1 LPKVELFSRNGVLP
15 FSENFLPLALV
26 RRIYMFAR
34 VFSGALIGVE
44 AFPIEVE
51 VDCCAGLG
59 QISIVGLPDTAIREA
74 CERVRSA
81 IKACD
86 FLVPPG
92 KKWLVNLAP
101 CDIRKEGPGYD
112 LPIATAILAAT
123 GLIASEHIANLWF
136 VGELGLAGAVRPVNG
151 VLPLALA
158 ARRAGVR
165 GIVVPEDNA
174 EEASLVEGL
183 NVYPVSHLMQVLK
196 LSESLDNGTVY
207 EGMGKE
213 LFARS
218 EHTVIYAKDFREVK
232 GQVAAKRALEI
243 AAAGRH
249 NMLMVGPPGSGKS
262 MLAERLPSIMPPLAF
277 PEAIEL
283 TNLYSVAGLL
293 TNRKSVVVERPF
305 RSPHH
310 SASVVGL
317 VGGGLFPKPGE
328 ISLSHLGVLFLDEL
342 TEFPRAH
349 LDNLRQPLESGRVTI
364 SRAGQ
369 TLTYPASFMLIAACN
384 PCPCGYRGD
393 TIKFC
398 VCNAQHAARYWTRI
412 SGPLLDRID
421 LQVEVPRLAEGELSR
436 QNGEEPSSA
445 MRLRVMR
452 AIARQ
457 RQRHKLSDNDQT
469 IFNSMIPPSLVDIHC
484 AIDESTR
491 RMLARAVN
499 QFGLSARAYDRIL
512 RLARTIA
519 DLSDV
524 DFVQADHV
532 AEALRYRVG
541 RTQR

>member
-1 LPKVELFSRNGVLP
+1 
-15 FSENFLPLALV
+15 
-26 RRIYMFAR
+26 MFAR
-34 VFSGALIGVE
+34 VFSGALLGVE
-44 AFPIEVE
+44 AFAIEVE

-74 CERVRSA
+74 CERVRAA

-86 FLVPPG
+86 FLIPPG

-101 CDIRKEGPGYD
+101 SDIRKEGSAYD
-112 LPIATAILAAT
+112 LPIATAVLAAT
-123 GLIASEHIANLWF
+123 GLIQSERIANLWF
-136 VGELGLAGAVRPVNG
+136 VGELGLSGSVRPVNG

-158 ARRAGVR
+158 AKKAGAI

-174 EEASLVEGL
+174 EQASLAEGL
-183 NVYPVSHLMQVLK
+183 DVYPVSHLMQVLK

-207 EGMGKE
+207 QGSGKLQFLRACE
-213 LFARS
+213 S
-218 EHTVIYAKDFREVK
+218 ISYQKDYSEVK
-232 GQVAAKRALEI
+232 GQASAKRALEI

-262 MLAERLPSIMPPLAF
+262 MLAERLPSIMPPLEF
-277 PEAIEL
+277 REAIEL
-283 TNLYSVAGLL
+283 TKLFSVAGLL

-310 SASVVGL
+310 SASVAGL
-317 VGGGLFPKPGE
+317 VGGGISPKPGE

-349 LDNLRQPLESGRVTI
+349 LDNLRQPLESRCVTI

-393 TIKFC
+393 PVKFC
-398 VCNAQHAARYWTRI
+398 VCTAAHAERYWSRI

-421 LQVEVPRLAEGELSR
+421 MQVEVARLTDGELSGQVR
-436 QNGEEPSSA
+436 AEPSSA
-445 MRLRVMR
+445 IRMRVMR

-457 RQRHKLSDNDQT
+457 LERNCDSASEEP
-469 IFNSMIPPSLVDIHC
+469 IVFNSMLAPRQLDRHC
-484 AIDESTR
+484 AIDEASR
-491 RMLARAVN
+491 RLLARAVN

-512 RLARTIA
+512 RLARTIS
-519 DLSDV
+519 DLAEGDGV
-524 DFVQADHV
+524 EGEHV

>member
-1 LPKVELFSRNGVLP
+1 
-15 FSENFLPLALV
+15 
-26 RRIYMFAR
+26 M
-34 VFSGALIGVE
+34 IG
-44 AFPIEVE
+44 
-51 VDCCAGLG
+51 
-59 QISIVGLPDTAIREA
+59 
-74 CERVRSA
+74 CEQ
-81 IKACD
+81 
-86 FLVPPG
+86 L
-92 KKWLVNLAP
+92 
-101 CDIRKEGPGYD
+101 
-112 LPIATAILAAT
+112 
-123 GLIASEHIANLWF
+123 ANLWF
-136 VGELGLAGAVRPVNG
+136 VGELGLSGSVRPVNG
-151 VLPLALA
+151 VLPVALA
-158 ARRAGVR
+158 AKKAGVR
-165 GIVVPEDNA
+165 GIVVPETNA
-174 EEASLVEGL
+174 EEAALVEGL
-183 NVYPVSHLMQVLK
+183 EVYPVSHLMQVLK
-196 LSESLDNGTVY
+196 LCENLSNGTVY
-207 EGMGKE
+207 EGKSKK
-213 LFARS
+213 LFLRS
-218 EHTVIYAKDFREVK
+218 NETVIYAKDFREVK
-232 GQVAAKRALEI
+232 GQSGAKRGLEI

-262 MLAERLPSIMPPLAF
+262 MLAERLPSIMPPLDF

-283 TNLYSVAGLL
+283 TNLYSVAGQL
-293 TNRKSVVVERPF
+293 TNCKSVVLERPF

-393 TIKFC
+393 TVKFC
-398 VCNAQHAARYWTRI
+398 VCTAQHAARYWSRI

-421 LQVEVPRLAEGELSR
+421 LQVEVARLAEFELTG
-436 QNGEEPSSA
+436 QAKEEPSSA

-452 AIARQ
+452 AIGRQ
-457 RQRHKLSDNDQT
+457 GERTRVNEGDAT
-469 IFNSMIPPSLVDIHC
+469 IFNSMLAPRQVDIHC
-484 AIDESTR
+484 AIDEATR
-491 RMLARAVN
+491 KLLARAVN

-519 DLSDV
+519 DLSDMDGV
-524 DFVQADHV
+524 EGEHV